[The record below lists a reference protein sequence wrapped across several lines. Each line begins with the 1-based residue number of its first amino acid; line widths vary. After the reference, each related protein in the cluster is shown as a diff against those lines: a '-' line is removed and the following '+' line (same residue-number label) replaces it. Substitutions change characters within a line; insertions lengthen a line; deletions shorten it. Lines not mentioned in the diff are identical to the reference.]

1 MRKWLNVYFGF
12 SRREFNGLVGLV
24 TLIWIVIL
32 FPYAYAF
39 VVGEEPVT
47 EADRQAVMQLALA
60 EKERLSKKQG
70 YKSLAHYREETG
82 ATTRQV
88 KLFIFDPNTIDLAT
102 WEQLGLSE
110 RQAGAII
117 RYREKGGKFRKKE
130 DLQKMYT
137 ISAEMYH
144 RIAPYVRIGKADE
157 PGTDFG
163 QKQAG
168 KSGPIQMPP
177 VLIEVNGADT
187 SELDKIKGIGST
199 FAKRIVKYR
208 ERIGGFHKKEQLMEV
223 FGLDSAKFMEIK
235 DQVTIDLTKLRK
247 IKINTAEI
255 DDFKNHPYIRYKEAN
270 ALIAYRKQ
278 HGNYSN
284 IADLNKVAIL
294 NPEMINRLA
303 AYLEF

>member
-12 SRREFNGLVGLV
+12 SRREFNGLIGLII
-24 TLIWIVIL
+24 LIWIVIL

-60 EKERLSKKQG
+60 EKERLKKIRG
-70 YKSLAHYREETG
+70 YKEHYGEETVD
-82 ATTRQV
+82 TDRQGE
-88 KLFIFDPNTIDLAT
+88 LFIFDPNTIDRGT
-102 WEQLGLSE
+102 WEQFGLSE

-117 RYREKGGKFRKKE
+117 RYREKGGRFRKKE

-137 ISAEMYH
+137 ISTEVYH
-144 RIAPYVRIGKADE
+144 RIAPFIRIGKVDE
-157 PGTDFG
+157 PGRDFE
-163 QKQAG
+163 QKQVG
-168 KSGPIQMPP
+168 KSGRLHMPP

-187 SELDKIKGIGST
+187 TELDKIKGIGST

-208 ERIGGFHKKEQLMEV
+208 ERIGGFYKKEQLMEV
-223 FGLDSAKFMEIK
+223 FGLDSAKFIEIK
-235 DQVTIDLTKLRK
+235 DQVTIDVTKLRK
-247 IKINTAEI
+247 IKINTAAVE
-255 DDFKNHPYIRYKEAN
+255 DFKNHPYIRYKQAN
-270 ALIAYRKQ
+270 ALVAYRKQ

-294 NPEMINRLA
+294 NPETIDRLA